1 MIAGKRELARHARGR
16 ATGSQ
21 EKENPM
27 SVRPARFKKRIPVYF
42 PAAVLL
48 LIFASLTLRAAILTN
63 FPVSVTQPN
72 GEKLALY
79 ASGDE
84 YYNWLHDKAGYT
96 VIQDPGNG
104 YYVYARDDKGRLVS
118 SGITVTASEAVNQ
131 AGVAALGLP
140 KGLQVAPEL
149 RPKPSEI
156 FPEGSPATPQEI
168 LQTPHTGTLNNL
180 VIFIRFAGES
190 EFTDA
195 ISIYDNMFNP
205 TTAGYNSMRNYFAE
219 VSYNTL
225 AIPTSFY
232 PTPTTTVVSYQD
244 SHVRNYYKP
253 YDASTNP
260 TGYNGSTERT
270 SREHTLLKDAVN
282 AVSSQVPAG
291 LNVDGDS
298 DGYVD
303 NVCFVIDGD
312 PTAWST
318 LLWPHMWSLY
328 SYSAYINGK
337 RVYTYNFQLQ
347 NHMKASSVGVLCHEM
362 FHSLGSPDL
371 YHYSYDGLQPAYRW
385 DLMESN
391 LNPPQHMTAY
401 MKWKY
406 GKWIAAIP
414 EITSAG
420 TYSLNPLTTS
430 TNNCYKIASPL
441 SATEYFVVEY
451 RKKATTFENGLP
463 GEGLLVMRINT
474 NYTGNANGPP
484 DELYIYRPNGTTT
497 ANGTPASAHF
507 NSTVGRTSIN
517 DSTNPSSFL
526 TAGGA
531 GGLSLSGIGAAGST
545 ISFTVA
551 FPYGATRQLSVKAT
565 NSGTAISVSP
575 NDNLGNG
582 NGATDFSRVYFDGQT
597 ISLTAP
603 ATSGSLSFRKW
614 YLDGAAHAA
623 TPATTVT
630 MNAAHAAV
638 AVYGVDLG
646 EAVDNTALTWG
657 VEGKGWFGQTSTS
670 YSGGDAAQSAAI
682 THNEKAFV
690 TTNVAGPGT
699 VSWYRRTSSEAGYDL
714 ACFYVDT
721 TLNDYAS
728 GSTGWTLVTVPIP
741 AGVHTLRWSY
751 EKDEGVS
758 SGSDCAWVDLVTYTG
773 TVGRDWQ
780 ILSGV
785 NPDATIRVNINGTG
799 GDELA
804 GDFGS
809 FGLWLYGG
817 GTWQVLSGVNPDG
830 VVAADVDGSGSQ
842 EIAGDFGT
850 TGLWLYGSGAW
861 QILSGVNPD
870 AVIAADLDGNGSQE
884 IVGDFAAL
892 GVWRWNSGAWSQL
905 SAVNPEALLAANING
920 TGGQEVV
927 ADFGAT
933 GTWLWVGGT
942 WYKISAENP
951 EQMIRAN
958 VNADGRDEAYVDY
971 GTSGLW
977 QYDNGTWAQINPGN
991 AEDMIAADVD
1001 AVAGEELIVD
1011 VGSWLSLWGPSY
1023 SWVML
1028 TGYNAT
1034 NLAAV
1039 KTDGDN
1045 KACLAANFP
1054 SHGVQ
1059 KWKSGVGWTTM
1070 TTAQAEGLGAADLN
1084 GDALEELVA
1093 DFGAIG
1099 LWIW

>member
-1 MIAGKRELARHARGR
+1 
-16 ATGSQ
+16 
-21 EKENPM
+21 
-27 SVRPARFKKRIPVYF
+27 
-42 PAAVLL
+42 
-48 LIFASLTLRAAILTN
+48 
-63 FPVSVTQPN
+63 
-72 GEKLALY
+72 
-79 ASGDE
+79 
-84 YYNWLHDKAGYT
+84 
-96 VIQDPGNG
+96 
-104 YYVYARDDKGRLVS
+104 
-118 SGITVTASEAVNQ
+118 
-131 AGVAALGLP
+131 
-140 KGLQVAPEL
+140 
-149 RPKPSEI
+149 
-156 FPEGSPATPQEI
+156 
-168 LQTPHTGTLNNL
+168 
-180 VIFIRFAGES
+180 
-190 EFTDA
+190 
-195 ISIYDNMFNP
+195 
-205 TTAGYNSMRNYFAE
+205 MRNYFQEA
-219 VSYNTL
+219 SYNTL
-225 AIPTSFY
+225 TIPTSFY

-244 SHVRNYYKP
+244 SHVRNYFTP
-253 YDASTNP
+253 YNASTNP
-260 TGYNGSTERT
+260 TGYRAATRNGGG
-270 SREHTLLKDAVN
+270 REHALLKDAVN

-312 PTAWST
+312 PTAWAT

-347 NHMKASSVGVLCHEM
+347 NAYESEQRRCALPRDVPLAGLARPLSYYTTTASSPPIGGT
-362 FHSLGSPDL
+362 SWSTN
-371 YHYSYDGLQPAYRW
+371 S
-385 DLMESN
+385 
-391 LNPPQHMTAY
+391 NPPQAHAAY
-401 MKWKY
+401 MKYKY

-414 EITSAG
+414 RDHLSRDLFAQPADIVDEQLLQDRLAAQRDGVLRRRVPEKDDDLRERPARRGLAGHPHQHELYTAMPMAPRTRSISTGRTGRQQSTGPRAAPISTPRSAG
-420 TYSLNPLTTS
+420 R
-430 TNNCYKIASPL
+430 A
-441 SATEYFVVEY
+441 
-451 RKKATTFENGLP
+451 
-463 GEGLLVMRINT
+463 
-474 NYTGNANGPP
+474 
-484 DELYIYRPNGTTT
+484 
-497 ANGTPASAHF
+497 
-507 NSTVGRTSIN
+507 IN

-526 TAGGA
+526 TDGGA

-682 THNEKAFV
+682 THNEKTYV
-690 TTNVAGPGT
+690 TATVAGPGT
-699 VSWYRRTSSEAGYDL
+699 LSWYRRTSSEAGYDL

-721 TLNDYAS
+721 TLHDYAS

-773 TVGRDWQ
+773 TGGRDWQ

-804 GDFGS
+804 GDFGA

-1034 NLAAV
+1034 KLAAV

-1045 KACLAANFP
+1045 KACIAANLP

-1070 TTAQAEGLGAADLN
+1070 TTAQAEGLGAADTN
-1084 GDALEELVA
+1084 GDGLR
-1093 DFGAIG
+1093 GAG
-1099 LWIW
+1099 GRLRGHRPVDMVT